1 MFQRDYFMRMI
12 AQMTEAIGQVLRLRQ
27 EQKHEEALI
36 VIDELLEKHFR
47 LNGKLVRSLSEEDLI
62 RLMSKNGIPDTDQ
75 LQAVA
80 LLIKQEAILRDEM
93 GMEAESFALNVRS
106 LRLFIRLSLME
117 AEPSIVRPEEQI
129 EELLEALAPYE
140 LPDSAKRLLM
150 EWHESQ
156 GRYDK
161 TEDVMHELLESG
173 ALTAAEAAAAYER
186 LLGMSDERLEAGGL
200 PRTEIEE
207 ALSALE
213 AINKE

>member
-27 EQKHEEALI
+27 EHKHEEALI

-47 LNGKLVRSLSEEDLI
+47 LNGRLVRSLSEEDLI
-62 RLMSKNGIPDTDQ
+62 RLMSKNGISDTDQ

-93 GMEAESFALNVRS
+93 GMESESFALNVRS

-117 AEPSIVRPEEQI
+117 AEPVIVRPEEQI

-173 ALTAAEAAAAYER
+173 ALTAADAAGTYER

-200 PRTEIEE
+200 PRTEIEQ